1 MKVTFYRYI
10 VRLGCTLIELGS
22 MAHEQMQAR
31 KNHLSHVDEH
41 GIKTNEKHVIC
52 VICAQ
57 GLQSSNKHINAAL
70 KPKPKNSLLN
80 YVYIRILLQSSLKQS
95 DPRLL

>member
-10 VRLGCTLIELGS
+10 VRLSCTLIELGS
-22 MAHEQMQAR
+22 MAHKQMQAR

-41 GIKTNEKHVIC
+41 GMKTKEKHVIC

-57 GLQSSNKHINAAL
+57 GLQTSNRHIIAAM
-70 KPKPKNSLLN
+70 KPEPKNRLLN